1 MTRHTRPALSGG
13 VLVALLIVM
22 VLIIGF
28 LLTHTNDRVQ
38 TCTVTEKDRASTT
51 VPGRSSMR
59 VYTDQCGV
67 LEVKDRWV
75 YGHFDS
81 ADTYSRI
88 ENGSTYRFRTVGHRV
103 PVFSMFPVIIA
114 VETAQ

>member
-13 VLVALLIVM
+13 VLVALLTVV
-22 VLIIGF
+22 VLITGL

-51 VPGRSSMR
+51 DGKSSMR
-59 VYTDQCGV
+59 VYTEQCGV

-75 YGHFDS
+75 YGRFDA

-103 PVFSMFPVIIA
+103 PVISMFPVIIA